1 MKRHVCILLACL
13 CLTACHKATTT
24 DNTPGTGS
32 AIVSD
37 SAIIKCVA
45 DYWRQKCHPNEWLED
60 CIRPA
65 QQPDPSG
72 RLYEAWY
79 DVTGYLVLVNL
90 QDTTVAD
97 FLEQHPIVYI
107 PVEDIDLTDSTNM
120 SHDYESKYR
129 TNSDT
134 VICEEYNYY
143 VLYKYD
149 NYSKVHNSSYD
160 TLLIEL
166 SETKYLMAD
175 KFVRLSQKDTI
186 VRHYDHAAKSFFNE
200 RDYNEKLCWLHK
212 QIINGDSIPDEQLL
226 DAMPKNKDQYLVYY
240 KDYYYLDIERS
251 LVIDS
256 IAISRAKENPLFRD
270 AYITTFGGA
279 DGWVAEIIYEVY
291 CPMFFY
297 YDSVYF
303 RDAIRRILPEYVD
316 MFEADYVDT
325 AINDIGWLRWVR
337 ENKEEIIS
345 WLP

>member
-1 MKRHVCILLACL
+1 MKRLIYIFLACL

-45 DYWRQKCHPNEWLED
+45 DYWRQRYNTDEWYEEGI
-60 CIRPA
+60 CPA

-107 PVEDIDLTDSTNM
+107 PEMLILTDSIAMEYAYST
-120 SHDYESKYR
+120 KYLIAG
-129 TNSDT
+129 DT
-134 VICEEYNYY
+134 VTFQEYNFYTMENNR
-143 VLYKYD
+143 KD
-149 NYSKVHNSSYD
+149 SPFSD

-175 KFVRLSQKDTI
+175 KFIPLSHKDTTI
-186 VRHYDHAAKSFFNE
+186 RYYDWTAKCYFNE
-200 RDYNEKLCWLHK
+200 QEYNDKLLELYW
-212 QIINGDSIPDEQLL
+212 QIKTGDSISDEQLL
-226 DAMPKNKDQYLVYY
+226 DAMPQNRDQYRIY
-240 KDYYYLDIERS
+240 DPEFSIFNERS
-251 LVIDS
+251 QVIYDL
-256 IAISRAKENPLFRD
+256 AVSRTKDNPLFRD
-270 AYITTFGGA
+270 AYIKMLQWSDAYPG
-279 DGWVAEIIYEVY
+279 EIIKEVL
-291 CPMFFY
+291 CPRFFY

-303 RDAIRRILPEYVD
+303 NEAIQRVLPSEYSIFFD
-316 MFEADYVDT
+316 DEWYEWT
-325 AINDIGWLRWVR
+325 RTH
-337 ENKEEIIS
+337 KEEYIQ
-345 WLP
+345 

>member
-1 MKRHVCILLACL
+1 MKRLIPIFLACL

-24 DNTPGTGS
+24 DNISATGS
-32 AIVSD
+32 TNVSD
-37 SAIIKCVA
+37 SAIVKCIA
-45 DYWRQKCHPNEWLED
+45 DYWRQKCHLNEWLED
-60 CIRPA
+60 GIYPA

-107 PVEDIDLTDSTNM
+107 PGEDIDLTDSTKM
-120 SHDYESKYR
+120 LHDYESKYR

-149 NYSKVHNSSYD
+149 NYSKVHDSSYD

-166 SETKYLMAD
+166 SETRFLMAD

-186 VRHYDHAAKSFFNE
+186 VRHFDHAAKSFFNE
-200 RDYNEKLCWLHK
+200 RDYNEKLYWLHK

-226 DAMPKNKDQYLVYY
+226 DAMPKNSDQFLVYY
-240 KDYYYLDIERS
+240 MEYYPYNDRS

-270 AYITTFGGA
+270 AYITMLGWA
-279 DGWVAEIIYEVY
+279 DGFPAEIIAEGY

-303 RDAIRRILPEYVD
+303 REAVARLSPEWIGY
-316 MFEADYVDT
+316 FESDD
-325 AINDIGWLRWVR
+325 DIYGWLTWVR
-337 ENKEEIIS
+337 GHKDEILGS
-345 WLP
+345 QP

>member
-1 MKRHVCILLACL
+1 MKHLLSILLACL
-13 CLTACHKATTT
+13 FLTACHKATTT
-24 DNTPGTGS
+24 DNISATGS
-32 AIVSD
+32 TNVSD
-37 SAIIKCVA
+37 STIVKCIA
-45 DYWRQKCHPNEWLED
+45 DYWRQRYNTDEWYEEGI
-60 CIRPA
+60 CPA

-107 PVEDIDLTDSTNM
+107 PDEDIDLTDSTKM
-120 SHDYESKYR
+120 LHDYESKYR
-129 TNSDT
+129 TSSDT

-149 NYSKVHNSSYD
+149 NYSKAHNSSYD

-166 SETKYLMAD
+166 SETRYLMAD

-186 VRHYDHAAKSFFNE
+186 VRHYDHVAKSFFYE
-200 RDYNEKLCWLHK
+200 RDYNEKLYWLHK
-212 QIINGDSIPDEQLL
+212 QIMDGDTIPDEQLL
-226 DAMPKNKDQYLVYY
+226 DAMPKNSDQFLVYY
-240 KDYYYLDIERS
+240 KEYYSYNDRS

-256 IAISRAKENPLFRD
+256 LAISRAKENPLFRD
-270 AYITTFGGA
+270 AYITMFGWA
-279 DGWVAEIIYEVY
+279 DGWSAEIIYEVY

-303 RDAIRRILPEYVD
+303 RDAIRRILPEYID

-325 AINDIGWLRWVR
+325 AINDVGWLRWVR
-337 ENKEEIIS
+337 EHKDEILS
-345 WLP
+345 SQP